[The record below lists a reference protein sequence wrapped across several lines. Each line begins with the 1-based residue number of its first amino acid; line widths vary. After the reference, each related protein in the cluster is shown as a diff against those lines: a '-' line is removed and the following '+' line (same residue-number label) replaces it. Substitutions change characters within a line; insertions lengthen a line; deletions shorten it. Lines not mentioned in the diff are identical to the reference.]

1 MVDFLSEVTLYTDQ
15 DSDKADDE
23 EKVTL
28 MTIHSAKGL
37 EFKNVFVVGLE
48 ENLFPSIM
56 VIDSQ
61 RALEEER
68 RLLYVAITRAEERCF
83 CLMPKVA
90 IVTGKWSLAVL
101 VAFCMILMRN
111 IYVYLIK

>member
-48 ENLFPSIM
+48 ENLF
-56 VIDSQ
+56 
-61 RALEEER
+61 
-68 RLLYVAITRAEERCF
+68 
-83 CLMPKVA
+83 
-90 IVTGKWSLAVL
+90 L
-101 VAFCMILMRN
+101 VSW
-111 IYVYLIK
+111 

>member
-1 MVDFLSEVTLYTDQ
+1 
-15 DSDKADDE
+15 
-23 EKVTL
+23 

-68 RLLYVAITRAEERCF
+68 RLALCSHYSCGRTLFF